1 MKALKNAK
9 HLENQNKQKFNQLQ
23 LQIQA
28 LMEKEKKLQL
38 KNTMLQSKYYNIIIT
53 YMYIY

>member
-28 LMEKEKKLQL
+28 LMEKEKKIA
-38 KNTMLQSKYYNIIIT
+38 TEKYNVT
-53 YMYIY
+53 K